1 MASQQIQA
9 EAQKHGENIGLRVAR
24 SLGKRMSIGGGS
36 KDTTSKEHTDQTG
49 TDQRAIDKGEQI
61 KQGTGQSGIDQQ
73 AADQG
78 EQFKQSTGQALVR
91 VVLVSRLSKKED
103 KSRMKPPKG
112 NFGSAK
118 GLAGKEESPRDV
130 VSGGDTAGAIGG
142 AGSNTE
148 YLSPASA
155 ENAGRRMFGS
165 VSVGPPEPNDDIRRG
180 PIWPGPGDQRQT
192 GNTASKGAGSSAKG
206 GLSQE
211 KMQTSQA
218 QSQGQAVGRSPGIA
232 WAQSQSDSGQQNWS
246 QTKESTTKTTDQ
258 TFSQTSAKGLGQDQQ
273 QDLRKESSVLDPTS
287 DNFRANEAGGISPT
301 QKTMGNKSEGQ
312 YGAMKDE
319 AKMGD
324 ASKDKDKS
332 SQGHGLLGQAK
343 EKFNQT
349 LGVGSQR
356 KKATSQSKSK
366 QAKGGAAAAGGMA
379 GAGLAAQGN
388 SAGGTFGGGGDS
400 ISDEFNIISGISDDV
415 FSDGA
420 AGKTAAK
427 GMGQGLAGKSSTPK
441 KKGDMAKGMT
451 AGKTPQ
457 ASKQY
462 KQGGKSVAA
471 GQGINKE
478 KGALGQGTS
487 DMSTNPM
494 SQKLSKQGGI
504 TMGGMAAMSG
514 SSASDNGAFGGSGGR
529 GAGAGLATGAAGMA
543 GAGALGTG
551 LKQSGSQKGMGQ
563 AGMGQAGMG
572 QAGMGQAG
580 MGQAGMGQAGMGQAG
595 MGQAGMGLAG
605 MGQAGMGQAG
615 MGQAGMGQR
624 GIMSEEATS
633 STTGVSSTRV
643 VQNLSGSS
651 HRVTILQEKVQS
663 VTQKC
668 KTQLGLSAIEITQ
681 RGPTVDAFF
690 DAVAAERLRWMPRDG
705 SRLDCSL
712 RWASRLAYAVDALRE
727 SIGAFAPGANEAAK
741 MIWGFLILL
750 LESDIDNTDLFES
763 VFGRYGRVAV
773 GIHLLLQYETAYKS
787 SPELQPEAAAVFADL
802 LEMISTTSSSCIEGF
817 KSKESEHVTG
827 HNVDSGFVIYARRYS
842 THWNTIVESATS
854 KVVRHSSLIYSSPEL
869 GSLRQFLGVQ
879 DRPLQF
885 ILDSRSH
892 TLVDGSFEWFNN
904 TLYDF
909 TIGKSPVLLMTGGPG
924 AGKSAM
930 AQWTVERLQES
941 AEHDSWN
948 VIPYTIRADIPVAT
962 LPLRILKGVLHQM
975 LDHSVSDRKTQ
986 EAILV
991 QVAHA
996 AQAAMDGAF
1005 ESEVEESLWKGIRA
1019 GLASNIQYMFVVD
1032 GLDQI
1037 KGGDSDAIAF
1047 LEKITAVLDEQNAGS
1062 KMIAFTRPLSSKLST
1077 RNIGQFTIQSA
1088 QTHTD
1093 LSTYVHKMLSSGS
1106 HFEESKKSQL
1116 QSAVS
1121 AIVNRSQGSFS
1132 WAEMAIAHAGQQRNP
1147 AQSISSIQG
1156 LPQTMPELLD
1166 FHMKSLDLSQTE
1178 TRSIMAWLA
1187 AAERPLLVEEVEQLM
1202 AVDAKGP
1209 SFVSRASHVDSA
1221 WAAALR
1227 PLVMTRDGVVSF
1239 AHTCIRDHVIKQVRS
1254 VGDKSP
1260 LTLKEAHHDLLTRC
1274 LAWVQLSVREE
1285 SEISM
1290 DKLSMEER
1298 NRLFDKY
1305 AVLEYTA
1312 RYWMS
1317 HLLSSPLVTDAGEFQ
1332 FTASFKKLLPVTVL
1346 FARLE
1351 LTCKESQFTRSSVL
1365 ELYRLATDI
1374 RRLVLGEKSM
1384 ALLQSLLLSAR
1395 VSKLAHASHA
1405 EEHCYDAWRLSQEL
1419 LGQSDSITLACA
1431 EMMTQ
1436 SFTESGTMTTQQE
1449 DIMKYLIL
1457 TDTEITGVEFNQRLK
1472 YLGMIVTT
1480 YKSRSDNHSALLI
1493 SREYY
1498 QQILVKYGSSSRQSS
1513 ETADFL
1519 TGQFSST
1526 GSDEMS
1532 RDIARTKYDNVVR
1545 TMDVTDERR
1554 IKYALYMAQL
1564 YESQGEKAQA
1574 QGILSNLW
1582 TGLNSRDI
1590 DSVDMMDKKAN
1601 VALVYYQFLRR
1612 QGRND
1617 EAEVIIRELVAD
1629 LEITGI
1635 HSNEMMQRVQ
1645 LLRAETQEM
1654 HMYSLDRS
1662 LSILMWNY
1670 YKESNQEYSSDAVE
1684 LAMSL
1689 AEGMANTVSIEDSTS
1704 LSGRDRKLMV
1714 ELLDSIT
1721 SSPSNLSVS
1730 TLILCHN
1737 LSSIYVREEDWS
1749 EASDCSKAV
1758 LQHVWPTVEQAGS
1771 HKKLPTELAPP
1782 VADLALV
1789 LAYCHFRRLHLDQA
1803 TIVYENAFG
1812 SLVASERVPVPSVLA
1827 VAKAV
1832 VEFYET
1838 TFQFTKALTLLH
1850 SVSNFLTSRLGETHK
1865 HTIENLY
1872 LEAALATRLEMN
1884 HEAKSTYQRIY
1895 NTTLRGSTI
1904 APEGMEAALALIVLY
1919 EKELQ
1924 WDSALDVYRHVWP
1937 TLVMHEQMSV
1947 YDRMQTEKLI
1957 EKTYLGYMNILTTR
1971 TKSTEFTERY
1981 KVASEYVMTCET
1993 VYGPTHQKTLS
2004 ATLLFA
2010 ELCESNDS
2018 YIDEAISLY
2027 KKPLQTSEWVP
2038 TSQSAKGLDQMTQ
2051 PLPITLKHKL
2061 AQLFVRKRDSTS
2073 EARSLYTEEY
2083 QLAKKTQGFF
2093 STTTLSWLR
2102 ELALAHSRQGTPT
2115 SVQQGNALLHTYV
2128 TDVLHAGGETDMMAD
2143 WARKI
2148 AAIYLECGFIEGGN
2162 NVLRRTASPCPFE
2175 ESFGRR
2181 ASSTQIMTEM
2191 AREMQTQQAFSKN
2204 LSGHD
2209 FVPTLIAGDRLARL
2223 QMQQN
2228 RTRAAKDTNRKLYE
2242 YFCATLSASSI
2253 SDRDIV
2259 QQFYGICLRE
2269 VHSENYTLNILT
2281 TTTSLVRDLCN
2292 ESHFSDASDVTGVL
2306 HSFLHLTDG
2315 LNSYES
2321 ILAAT
2326 QLCLYLSGHN
2336 ATRCQNTTMFNEM
2349 SVKSKLLLQEL
2360 MTASKSIGIEI
2371 VDLPFTQLNDII
2383 TLLGE
2388 HEMFD
2393 ELEGIL
2399 TQLWTSRIVQ
2409 RLWTPDVV
2417 VWIGRRLVETRFC
2430 RGSVDSA
2437 IQLCR
2442 DICYNL
2448 RQVWGSCD
2456 PVTLEMTKLL
2466 SGLFTAS
2473 NDHQSA
2479 ATLHEGVLYDLL
2491 SDSDAKDHPRAADTA
2506 TQHME
2511 LMRRA
2516 QERLGGPH
2524 TSTRASAH
2532 ADLVSQ
2538 VTERFGVDSE
2548 QIKGVGEANGGEKF
2562 GVWSRPRRFSIDV
2575 EDLEDERQS
2584 DTHHNHLRESSGVGL
2599 MNGSGHVRRISVQA
2613 L

>member
-1 MASQQIQA
+1 MTKILIS
-9 EAQKHGENIGLRVAR
+9 
-24 SLGKRMSIGGGS
+24 
-36 KDTTSKEHTDQTG
+36 
-49 TDQRAIDKGEQI
+49 
-61 KQGTGQSGIDQQ
+61 
-73 AADQG
+73 
-78 EQFKQSTGQALVR
+78 
-91 VVLVSRLSKKED
+91 
-103 KSRMKPPKG
+103 
-112 NFGSAK
+112 
-118 GLAGKEESPRDV
+118 
-130 VSGGDTAGAIGG
+130 
-142 AGSNTE
+142 
-148 YLSPASA
+148 Y
-155 ENAGRRMFGS
+155 
-165 VSVGPPEPNDDIRRG
+165 
-180 PIWPGPGDQRQT
+180 PG
-192 GNTASKGAGSSAKG
+192 
-206 GLSQE
+206 
-211 KMQTSQA
+211 
-218 QSQGQAVGRSPGIA
+218 
-232 WAQSQSDSGQQNWS
+232 
-246 QTKESTTKTTDQ
+246 
-258 TFSQTSAKGLGQDQQ
+258 
-273 QDLRKESSVLDPTS
+273 
-287 DNFRANEAGGISPT
+287 
-301 QKTMGNKSEGQ
+301 
-312 YGAMKDE
+312 
-319 AKMGD
+319 
-324 ASKDKDKS
+324 
-332 SQGHGLLGQAK
+332 
-343 EKFNQT
+343 
-349 LGVGSQR
+349 
-356 KKATSQSKSK
+356 
-366 QAKGGAAAAGGMA
+366 
-379 GAGLAAQGN
+379 
-388 SAGGTFGGGGDS
+388 
-400 ISDEFNIISGISDDV
+400 
-415 FSDGA
+415 
-420 AGKTAAK
+420 
-427 GMGQGLAGKSSTPK
+427 
-441 KKGDMAKGMT
+441 
-451 AGKTPQ
+451 
-457 ASKQY
+457 
-462 KQGGKSVAA
+462 
-471 GQGINKE
+471 
-478 KGALGQGTS
+478 
-487 DMSTNPM
+487 
-494 SQKLSKQGGI
+494 
-504 TMGGMAAMSG
+504 
-514 SSASDNGAFGGSGGR
+514 
-529 GAGAGLATGAAGMA
+529 
-543 GAGALGTG
+543 
-551 LKQSGSQKGMGQ
+551 
-563 AGMGQAGMG
+563 
-572 QAGMGQAG
+572 
-580 MGQAGMGQAGMGQAG
+580 
-595 MGQAGMGLAG
+595 
-605 MGQAGMGQAG
+605 
-615 MGQAGMGQR
+615 
-624 GIMSEEATS
+624 
-633 STTGVSSTRV
+633 
-643 VQNLSGSS
+643 
-651 HRVTILQEKVQS
+651 
-663 VTQKC
+663 
-668 KTQLGLSAIEITQ
+668 
-681 RGPTVDAFF
+681 
-690 DAVAAERLRWMPRDG
+690 
-705 SRLDCSL
+705 
-712 RWASRLAYAVDALRE
+712 
-727 SIGAFAPGANEAAK
+727 
-741 MIWGFLILL
+741 
-750 LESDIDNTDLFES
+750 
-763 VFGRYGRVAV
+763 
-773 GIHLLLQYETAYKS
+773 
-787 SPELQPEAAAVFADL
+787 
-802 LEMISTTSSSCIEGF
+802 
-817 KSKESEHVTG
+817 
-827 HNVDSGFVIYARRYS
+827 
-842 THWNTIVESATS
+842 
-854 KVVRHSSLIYSSPEL
+854 
-869 GSLRQFLGVQ
+869 
-879 DRPLQF
+879 
-885 ILDSRSH
+885 
-892 TLVDGSFEWFNN
+892 
-904 TLYDF
+904 
-909 TIGKSPVLLMTGGPG
+909 
-924 AGKSAM
+924 
-930 AQWTVERLQES
+930 
-941 AEHDSWN
+941 
-948 VIPYTIRADIPVAT
+948 ADIPVAT

-975 LDHSVSDRKTQ
+975 LDHCVSDKQAQ

-996 AQAAMDGAF
+996 AQSAMDGA
-1005 ESEVEESLWKGIRA
+1005 SELDVEESLWKGIRA

-1047 LEKITAVLDEQNAGS
+1047 LEKMTLVLDEQNAGS

-1093 LSTYVHKMLSSGS
+1093 LSAYVHKMLSSGS
-1106 HFEESKKSQL
+1106 HFENSKNSQL
-1116 QSAVS
+1116 ES
-1121 AIVNRSQGSFS
+1121 AISTIVARSQGSFS
-1132 WAEMAIAHAGQQRNP
+1132 WAEMAVAHAGQQRNP
-1147 AQSISSIQG
+1147 TQALSSIQG
-1156 LPQTMPELLD
+1156 LPQTMPELLN

-1178 TRSIMAWLA
+1178 TKSIMAWLA

-1209 SFVSRASHVDSA
+1209 SFVSRTSHIDSEWSA
-1221 WAAALR
+1221 TLR

-1239 AHTCIRDHVIKQVRS
+1239 AHTCIRDHVIKQARS
-1254 VGDKSP
+1254 ASTKSP
-1260 LTLKEAHHDLLTRC
+1260 LSLKEAHYDLLTRC

-1290 DKLSMEER
+1290 DKLSMDER

-1332 FTASFKKLLPVTVL
+1332 FTTSFNKLLPVTVL

-1365 ELYRLATDI
+1365 ELYRLSTDI
-1374 RRLVLGEKSM
+1374 RRLVLGDKSM

-1395 VSKLAHASHA
+1395 VSKLAHANHA

-1472 YLGMIVTT
+1472 YLGMIVGT
-1480 YKSRSDNHSALLI
+1480 YKSRSDNQSSLVI
-1493 SREYY
+1493 SRQFY
-1498 QQILVKYGSSSRQSS
+1498 QQIIQKYGSSSRQSS

-1582 TGLNSRDI
+1582 AGLNSRDI

-1629 LEITGI
+1629 LEVTGI
-1635 HSNEMMQRVQ
+1635 HSTEMMQRVQ
-1645 LLRAETQEM
+1645 LLRAETREM

-1670 YKESNQEYSSDAVE
+1670 YKESNQEYSPDAIE

-1689 AEGMANTVSIEDSTS
+1689 AEGMANTVSIEDSAS

-1714 ELLDSIT
+1714 EVLDSIT
-1721 SSPSNLSVS
+1721 SSPSNISVS

-1737 LSSIYVREEDWS
+1737 LSNIYVREEDWS
-1749 EASDCSKAV
+1749 EASECSRAV
-1758 LQHVWPTVEQAGS
+1758 LQHLWPTVEQAGS
-1771 HKKLPTELAPP
+1771 HKTFTTELAPP

-1850 SVSNFLTSRLGETHK
+1850 TVSNFLTSRLGETHK
-1865 HTIENLY
+1865 HTIENQY

-1895 NTTLRGSTI
+1895 KSTLRGSTI

-1919 EKELQ
+1919 EKGLQ
-1924 WDSALDVYRHVWP
+1924 WDSTLDVYRHVWP
-1937 TLVMHEQMSV
+1937 TLVIHEQMNV

-1957 EKTYLGYMNILTTR
+1957 EKTYLGYMTILTAHS
-1971 TKSTEFTERY
+1971 KSTDFSERY

-2018 YIDEAISLY
+2018 YTDEAISLY

-2148 AAIYLECGFIEGGN
+2148 AAIFLECGFIEGGN
-2162 NVLRRTASPCPFE
+2162 NVLDELRHRVVYGSETNAMSLGDRRDAVFVAAFE
-2175 ESFGRR
+2175 EAFGRR
-2181 ASSTQIMTEM
+2181 ASYSQIMSEM
-2191 AREMQTQQAFSKN
+2191 VREMQTQQSFSKN

-2209 FVPTLIAGDRLARL
+2209 FVPTLISGDNLARL
-2223 QMQQN
+2223 QVQQN
-2228 RTRAAKDTNRKLYE
+2228 RTRAAKDTNSRLYE
-2242 YFCATLSASSI
+2242 YFCATLSATSI
-2253 SDRDIV
+2253 SERSIV

-2269 VHSENYTLNILT
+2269 VHSENYSMNILT

-2292 ESHFSDASDVTGVL
+2292 DSRFRDASDVTGVL

-2326 QLCLYLSGHN
+2326 QLCLYLSGHK
-2336 ATRCQNTTMFNEM
+2336 ATRCQNTKMYNEM
-2349 SVKSKLLLQEL
+2349 SVKSKLLLQEI
-2360 MTASKSIGIEI
+2360 MTASKSLGLEI

-2388 HEMFD
+2388 YEMFD
-2393 ELEGIL
+2393 DLEAIL

-2430 RGSVDSA
+2430 RGSIDSS

-2466 SGLFTAS
+2466 SGLYTAS

-2479 ATLHEGVLYDLL
+2479 ATLHEGVLHDLL
-2491 SDSDAKDHPRAADTA
+2491 GDVDAKYHPRAADTA

-2516 QERLGGPH
+2516 QERLGGAH

-2532 ADLVSQ
+2532 ADLVQQ
-2538 VTERFGVDSE
+2538 VTERFGLQSD
-2548 QIKGVGEANGGEKF
+2548 QILGVGEANGGERF
-2562 GVWSRPRRFSIDV
+2562 GVWEKPRRFSIDV
-2575 EDLEDERQS
+2575 EDLEDEGQS
-2584 DTHHNHLRESSGVGL
+2584 DMHHNHLRESSGAGL

>member
-1 MASQQIQA
+1 MASQQIQG

-24 SLGKRMSIGGGS
+24 NLGKRMSIGSGS
-36 KDTTSKEHTDQTG
+36 KNTTSKESTDQTG
-49 TDQRAIDKGEQI
+49 TDQRAIDKDEQI
-61 KQGTGQSGIDQQ
+61 KQGTGQSGIGQQ
-73 AADQG
+73 AVDKG
-78 EQFKQSTGQALVR
+78 EQFKQSTGQGSTGQQALNKGEQVEQSIGQSGIGQQA
-91 VVLVSRLSKKED
+91 LD
-103 KSRMKPPKG
+103 KGEQVKDETNQG
-112 NFGSAK
+112 NFSSAK
-118 GLAGKEESPRDV
+118 GLAGNEGNTEDV
-130 VSGGDTAGAIGG
+130 VSGGDAAGAIGST
-142 AGSNTE
+142 GSNTE
-148 YLSPASA
+148 NLSPASA
-155 ENAGRRMFGS
+155 EDAGRRMFGS
-165 VSVGPPEPNDDIRRG
+165 ISVGPPEPNDDIRRG

-192 GNTASKGAGSSAKG
+192 GNNAFKGAGSSATG

-211 KMQTSQA
+211 KMKTSQA
-218 QSQGQAVGRSPGIA
+218 QSQGQGVGRSPGGIA
-232 WAQSQSDSGQQNWS
+232 WAQDDLGQQNLS
-246 QTKESTTKTTDQ
+246 QTKESTTKTTNQ
-258 TFSQTSAKGLGQDQQ
+258 TYSQTSAKGLGQDQQ
-273 QDLRKESSVLDPTS
+273 QGLSKESSALDPAN

-301 QKTMGNKSEGQ
+301 QKTMSNNKSEGQ
-312 YGAMKDE
+312 YGAMKDDE
-319 AKMGD
+319 AKMSD

-332 SQGHGLLGQAK
+332 SPGHGLLGQAK

-349 LGVGSQR
+349 LGVGSQ
-356 KKATSQSKSK
+356 KKKSTPGQSKSK
-366 QAKGGAAAAGGMA
+366 QAKAGGAAAGGMA

-400 ISDEFNIISGISDDV
+400 ISEEFNTISGISDDV

-427 GMGQGLAGKSSTPK
+427 GMGQGLAGKSSTPTRK
-441 KKGDMAKGMT
+441 SDIGKGMT

-462 KQGGKSVAA
+462 QQGGKSVAA
-471 GQGINKE
+471 GQGINKG

-494 SQKLSKQGGI
+494 SQNLSKQGGI

-514 SSASDNGAFGGSGGR
+514 SPASDNGAFGGSGGPR
-529 GAGAGLATGAAGMA
+529 VEVKRAWV
-543 GAGALGTG
+543 
-551 LKQSGSQKGMGQ
+551 KQVWVKQVWVKQ
-563 AGMGQAGMG
+563 VWVKQVWVK
-572 QAGMGQAG
+572 QVWVKQ
-580 MGQAGMGQAGMGQAG
+580 
-595 MGQAGMGLAG
+595 
-605 MGQAGMGQAG
+605 
-615 MGQAGMGQR
+615 
-624 GIMSEEATS
+624 
-633 STTGVSSTRV
+633 VWV
-643 VQNLSGSS
+643 KQNLGGSGY
-651 HRVTILQEKVQS
+651 RVTILQDKVQS

-727 SIGAFAPGANEAAK
+727 SVGAFAPGANEAAK

-787 SPELQPEAAAVFADL
+787 SPELQPEAAAMFADL

-827 HNVDSGFVIYARRYS
+827 HNVDSSFVIYARRYS
-842 THWNTIVESATS
+842 THWNAIVESATS
-854 KVVRHSSLIYSSPEL
+854 KVVRHSSLIYSSAEL

-930 AQWTVERLQES
+930 SQWTVERLQES

-975 LDHSVSDRKTQ
+975 LDHSVSDREIQ

-996 AQAAMDGAF
+996 AQASMDGAF

-1019 GLASNIQYMFVVD
+1019 GLASNIQYMFVID

-1088 QTHTD
+1088 QTHAD
-1093 LSTYVHKMLSSGS
+1093 LSAYVHKMLSSGS
-1106 HFEESKKSQL
+1106 HFENSKDSQL

-1147 AQSISSIQG
+1147 AQSISSIQS

-1178 TRSIMAWLA
+1178 TKSIMAWLA
-1187 AAERPLLVEEVEQLM
+1187 AAERPLLVEEVEQLL

-1209 SFVSRASHVDSA
+1209 SFVSRISHIDSA
-1221 WAAALR
+1221 WATALR

-1239 AHTCIRDHVIKQVRS
+1239 AHTCIRDHVIKQARS
-1254 VGDKSP
+1254 VGAKSP
-1260 LTLKEAHHDLLTRC
+1260 LSLKEAHHDLLTRC

-1305 AVLEYTA
+1305 SVLEYTA
-1312 RYWMS
+1312 RYWLS

-1457 TDTEITGVEFNQRLK
+1457 TDTEVTGVEFNQRLK
-1472 YLGMIVTT
+1472 YLGMIVST
-1480 YKSRSDNHSALLI
+1480 YKTRSDNQSALVI
-1493 SREYY
+1493 SRQYY

-1582 TGLNSRDI
+1582 AGLNSRDI

-1629 LEITGI
+1629 LEVTGI

-1645 LLRAETQEM
+1645 LLRAETREM

-1689 AEGMANTVSIEDSTS
+1689 AEEMANTVSIEDSVS

-1721 SSPSNLSVS
+1721 SSPSNISVS

-1749 EASDCSKAV
+1749 EASECSKAV
-1758 LQHVWPTVEQAGS
+1758 LQHVWPTVEQAES
-1771 HKKLPTELAPP
+1771 QKKITTELAPP

-1789 LAYCHFRRLHLDQA
+1789 LAYCYFRRLHLDQA
-1803 TIVYENAFG
+1803 TIVYENAFRL
-1812 SLVASERVPVPSVLA
+1812 LVASDRVPVPSVLA

-1838 TFQFTKALTLLH
+1838 TFQFTKALALLH

-1865 HTIENLY
+1865 HTIENMY

-1895 NTTLRGSTI
+1895 KSTLRGSTI

-1924 WDSALDVYRHVWP
+1924 WGSALDVYRHVWP
-1937 TLVMHEQMSV
+1937 TLVIHEQMTV

-1957 EKTYLGYMNILTTR
+1957 EKAYLGYMTILTTH
-1971 TKSTEFTERY
+1971 TTSTEFSERY
-1981 KVASEYVMTCET
+1981 KVASEYVMTCQT

-2010 ELCESNDS
+2010 ELCESNHA
-2018 YIDEAISLY
+2018 YTDEAISLY

-2162 NVLRRTASPCPFE
+2162 NVLRRTASP
-2175 ESFGRR
+2175 RR
-2181 ASSTQIMTEM
+2181 LRIRNQRHGSGYSEIMTEM
-2191 AREMQTQQAFSKN
+2191 TREMQTQQAFSKN

-2209 FVPTLIAGDRLARL
+2209 FVPTLIAGDNLARL
-2223 QMQQN
+2223 QTQQN
-2228 RTRAAKDTNRKLYE
+2228 RTRAAKDTNKKLYE

-2253 SDRDIV
+2253 SQRDIV

-2269 VHSENYTLNILT
+2269 VHSESYNMNILT

-2292 ESHFSDASDVTGVL
+2292 ESRFQDASDVTGVL

-2321 ILAAT
+2321 ILVAT

-2336 ATRCQNTTMFNEM
+2336 ATRCQDTTMFNEM

-2388 HEMFD
+2388 YEMFD
-2393 ELEGIL
+2393 DLEAIL

-2491 SDSDAKDHPRAADTA
+2491 SDSDATDHPRAADTA

-2516 QERLGGPH
+2516 QLRLGGPH
-2524 TSTRASAH
+2524 TSTRSSAH

-2538 VTERFGVDSE
+2538 VTERFGLQSE
-2548 QIKGVGEANGGEKF
+2548 QIKSVGEANGGEKF
-2562 GVWSRPRRFSIDV
+2562 GVWSKPRRFSIDV

>member
-1 MASQQIQA
+1 MASKQMET
-9 EAQKHGENIGLRVAR
+9 EAQKHGENIGTRVAR
-24 SLGKRMSIGGGS
+24 SLSKRMSLSGGS
-36 KDTTSKEHTDQTG
+36 KETTSKESTG
-49 TDQRAIDKGEQI
+49 QSGIGQQALDKGEQI
-61 KQGTGQSGIDQQ
+61 KDEITQ
-73 AADQG
+73 
-78 EQFKQSTGQALVR
+78 
-91 VVLVSRLSKKED
+91 
-103 KSRMKPPKG
+103 G
-112 NFGSAK
+112 NFDSVK
-118 GLAGKEESPRDV
+118 DMAGKGGNAKDT
-130 VSGGDTAGAIGG
+130 VSQGDAAANQGDAAGAIGG
-142 AGSNTE
+142 IGSNKENITKE
-148 YLSPASA
+148 SINKESLSP
-155 ENAGRRMFGS
+155 ENMENSGRRMFGS
-165 VSVGPPEPNDDIRRG
+165 ISVGPPEPNDDIRRG
-180 PIWPGPGDQRQT
+180 PIYPGPGDQRQS
-192 GNTASKGAGSSAKG
+192 GNTATGGAGSSTKG
-206 GLSQE
+206 GLSQD
-211 KMQTSQA
+211 KVKTTQT
-218 QSQGQAVGRSPGIA
+218 QSQSQSQSKAAGSSAGGIA
-232 WAQSQSDSGQQNWS
+232 WAQNQSSSGQQNLGQAKDTLS
-246 QTKESTTKTTDQ
+246 KSGSSGQTDAKALGQTQQQSLSKESTD
-258 TFSQTSAKGLGQDQQ
+258 
-273 QDLRKESSVLDPTS
+273 LDPTS
-287 DNFRANEAGGISPT
+287 GSFYASDAGGISPT
-301 QKTMGNKSEGQ
+301 QKTTSNKSDSQ
-312 YGAMKDE
+312 YGTTK
-319 AKMGD
+319 D
-324 ASKDKDKS
+324 ASQVGNSSKTKEKS
-332 SQGHGLLGQAK
+332 PGLLGQARD
-343 EKFNQT
+343 KF
-349 LGVGSQR
+349 LGGSQ
-356 KKATSQSKSK
+356 KKKSTGSQSKSSQG
-366 QAKGGAAAAGGMA
+366 QAGMAAAG
-379 GAGLAAQGN
+379 L
-388 SAGGTFGGGGDS
+388 AGGTFGGDDS
-400 ISDEFNIISGISDDV
+400 ISQELNTQAGISDDV

-420 AGKTAAK
+420 AGKSAAMGMGKGPSQKGASQSSAPKIMGTAGKSTTGQKTSDAAK
-427 GMGQGLAGKSSTPK
+427 QFQQSGMGQSGASSGMGMGAMGSTTSSAMANDKRSQNLAKH
-441 KKGDMAKGMT
+441 
-451 AGKTPQ
+451 
-457 ASKQY
+457 
-462 KQGGKSVAA
+462 
-471 GQGINKE
+471 
-478 KGALGQGTS
+478 
-487 DMSTNPM
+487 
-494 SQKLSKQGGI
+494 GGI
-504 TMGGMAAMSG
+504 TQGGSAAMSG
-514 SSASDNGAFGGSGGR
+514 SETSGARAGVRDSGPGAGILGAGVL
-529 GAGAGLATGAAGMA
+529 GAGAA
-543 GAGALGTG
+543 GAGAHKAGASSGVRASGDDTLGAGVRGIG
-551 LKQSGSQKGMGQ
+551 LGQEMSQKGMSQGVSSH
-563 AGMGQAGMG
+563 GG
-572 QAGMGQAG
+572 
-580 MGQAGMGQAGMGQAG
+580 
-595 MGQAGMGLAG
+595 
-605 MGQAGMGQAG
+605 
-615 MGQAGMGQR
+615 
-624 GIMSEEATS
+624 ATGT
-633 STTGVSSTRV
+633 TTGVSSTRV
-643 VQNLSGSS
+643 VQNLSGSGY
-651 HRVTILQEKVQS
+651 RATVLQEKVQA

-668 KTQLGLSAIEITQ
+668 KTQLGLSANEVTQ
-681 RGPTVDAFF
+681 RSPTVDAFF
-690 DAVAAERLRWMPRDG
+690 DAVATERLRWMPRDG
-705 SRLDCSL
+705 SRLDCCL

-727 SIGAFAPGANEAAK
+727 SVGAFAPGANEAAK

-802 LEMISTTSSSCIEGF
+802 LEMVCTTSSSCIEGF
-817 KSKESEHVTG
+817 KSKELEHITG

-842 THWNTIVESATS
+842 THWNAIVESATS
-854 KVVRHSSLIYSSPEL
+854 KVVRQSSLIYSSEEL

-892 TLVDGSFEWFNN
+892 SLVEGSFEWFNN

-924 AGKSAM
+924 SGKSAM

-941 AEHDSWN
+941 AEHDTWN

-975 LDHSVSDRKTQ
+975 LDHCVSDKKTQ

-991 QVAHA
+991 HVAHA
-996 AQAAMDGAF
+996 AQASMDGAGDV
-1005 ESEVEESLWKGIRA
+1005 EVEESLWRGIRA
-1019 GLASNIQYMFVVD
+1019 GLASNVQFMFAID

-1037 KGGDSDAIAF
+1037 KGGDADAIAF
-1047 LEKITAVLDEQNAGS
+1047 LEKFTTVLDEQNAGS

-1077 RNIGQFTIQSA
+1077 RNIGQYTIQSSK
-1088 QTHTD
+1088 THTD
-1093 LSTYVHKMLSSGS
+1093 LSAYVHNMLSSGS
-1106 HFEESKKSQL
+1106 HFESSKGAQL
-1116 QSAVS
+1116 ESAVS
-1121 AIVNRSQGSFS
+1121 SIVNRSQGSFS
-1132 WAEMAIAHAGQQRNP
+1132 WAEMAVAHAGQQRSLG
-1147 AQSISSIQG
+1147 QSISSIQS

-1178 TRSIMAWLA
+1178 TKSIMAWLA

-1209 SFVSRASHVDSA
+1209 SFVSRPSHLDSG
-1221 WAAALR
+1221 WSSALK

-1239 AHTCIRDHVIKQVRS
+1239 AHTCIRDHVIKQARS
-1254 VGDKSP
+1254 ASSKSP
-1260 LTLKEAHHDLLTRC
+1260 LSLKEAHYDLLTRC

-1305 AVLEYTA
+1305 AVLEYTG
-1312 RYWMS
+1312 RYWLS
-1317 HLLSSPLVTDAGEFQ
+1317 HLLSSPLVTDDGEFQ
-1332 FTASFKKLLPVTVL
+1332 FTTSFNRLLPVTVL

-1365 ELYRLATDI
+1365 ELYRLSTDI

-1436 SFTESGTMTTQQE
+1436 SFTESGTMTSQQE

-1457 TDTEITGVEFNQRLK
+1457 TDSEITGVEFNQRLK
-1472 YLGMIVTT
+1472 YLGMIVGT
-1480 YKSRSDNHSALLI
+1480 YKSRNDNQSALLI
-1493 SREYY
+1493 SKQFY
-1498 QQILVKYGSSSRQSS
+1498 QQILQKYGSNSRQSS

-1519 TGQFSST
+1519 TGQFSTT

-1545 TMDVTDERR
+1545 TMEVTDERR

-1564 YESQGEKAQA
+1564 YENQGEKAQA
-1574 QGILSNLW
+1574 QGILSSLW
-1582 TGLNSRDI
+1582 AGLNSRDI

-1629 LEITGI
+1629 LQVTGV
-1635 HSNEMMQRVQ
+1635 HSKEMMQRVQ

-1654 HMYSLDRS
+1654 HMYSMDRS

-1670 YKESNQEYSSDAVE
+1670 YKETNQEYSPEAVN
-1684 LAMSL
+1684 LAMYL

-1704 LSGRDRKLMV
+1704 LSGSDRKLMV

-1721 SSPSNLSVS
+1721 SSPSNISVS

-1749 EASDCSKAV
+1749 EASECSKAV
-1758 LQHVWPTVEQAGS
+1758 LQHIWPTVEQGGS
-1771 HKKLPTELAPP
+1771 PKKFTTELAPP

-1827 VAKAV
+1827 VAKAI

-1850 SVSNFLTSRLGETHK
+1850 SVSNFLTVRLGETHK

-1872 LEAALATRLEMN
+1872 LEAALATRLEMT

-1895 NTTLRGSTI
+1895 KSTVRGSTI

-1919 EKELQ
+1919 ERELQ

-1937 TLVMHEQMSV
+1937 TLVMHEQMTV

-1957 EKTYLGYMNILTTR
+1957 EKTYLGYMSILTTR
-1971 TKSTEFTERY
+1971 IKNSDFSERY
-1981 KVASEYVMTCET
+1981 KVASEYVMTCQT

-2010 ELCESNDS
+2010 ELCESNHS
-2018 YIDEAISLY
+2018 YTDEAISLY

-2038 TSQSAKGLDQMTQ
+2038 TSQSAKGLDQMSQ

-2128 TDVLHAGGETDMMAD
+2128 TDVLHGGGETDMMAD

-2148 AAIYLECGFIEGGN
+2148 ASIYLECGFIEGGN
-2162 NVLRRTASPCPFE
+2162 NVLDELRHRVVYGSETSAMALGDRRDAVFVAAFE
-2175 ESFGRR
+2175 EAFGRR
-2181 ASSTQIMTEM
+2181 ASYDQIMSEM

-2209 FVPTLIAGDRLARL
+2209 FVPTLISGDHLSRL
-2223 QMQQN
+2223 QTKQN
-2228 RTRAAKDTNRKLYE
+2228 RTRAARETNSKLYE
-2242 YFCATLSASSI
+2242 YFCATLSATNVA
-2253 SDRDIV
+2253 DRNIV
-2259 QQFYGICLRE
+2259 KQFYGICLRE
-2269 VHSENYTLNILT
+2269 VHNDNYTMNILT

-2292 ESHFSDASDVTGVL
+2292 DSHFRDASDVTGVL

-2321 ILAAT
+2321 ILTAT
-2326 QLCLYLSGHN
+2326 KLCLYLSGHN
-2336 ATRCQNTTMFNEM
+2336 ATRCQNTTMYNEM

-2360 MTASKSIGIEI
+2360 MAASKSLGIEI

-2388 HEMFD
+2388 YEMFED
-2393 ELEGIL
+2393 LEGIL

-2409 RLWTPDVV
+2409 RTWTPDVV

-2430 RGSVDSA
+2430 RGSVDSS

-2491 SDSDAKDHPRAADTA
+2491 GDNDAKGHPRAADTA

-2511 LMRRA
+2511 LLRRA
-2516 QERLGGPH
+2516 ESRLGSGQS
-2524 TSTRASAH
+2524 STRASAH
-2532 ADLVSQ
+2532 ADLISQ
-2538 VTERFGVDSE
+2538 VTERFGLQSE
-2548 QIKGVGEANGGEKF
+2548 QIQGAGAANGGEQF
-2562 GVWSRPRRFSIDV
+2562 GVWSKPRRFSIDV
-2575 EDLEDERQS
+2575 EDLEDEGQS
-2584 DTHHNHLRESSGVGL
+2584 HQNHLRESSGAGL